1 MKTVIEIKYYILKV
15 QNLIFFAFLILFS
28 SSQLFAQKYIHG
40 VVVDATS
47 GEPIPFA
54 NVVLKGTYKGTA
66 TNFEGE
72 FTLNIPDAVLNDT
85 VLMTVVGY
93 KKAEFPVSE
102 YVGEKFHR
110 FEIDPFVYEIEDI
123 TVEVKSTFANTIIKN
138 AAEAISKNYHQGAF
152 NYDMYYR
159 NTQQVNGKVSKE
171 RQAAVKLYDA
181 KGYEQA
187 NAFTAYKD
195 RGYEFMQVRRNFEQN
210 SLSDRTTQLDDLLE
224 FDIVRNYN
232 NVLNALYIYDEYE
245 VDLDAVTQLDGD
257 SVWVI
262 KFKCLNPRLG
272 LTGDNYAT
280 AYSGKIYIKKKDY
293 AVVKY
298 EAKYECSNYSEQGRS
313 LYVNESKQE
322 LAPVSIVYTV
332 TTRYQE
338 YDGTYFLSSVEYNRQ
353 HKWKHKKNNS
363 VKKESIEAQ
372 LLVTDIEVKNPKAI
386 EKRAYYEEIP
396 FNKKFWESFNYLKD
410 EKAKK

>member
-1 MKTVIEIKYYILKV
+1 MKLKSLIIL
-15 QNLIFFAFLILFS
+15 LIAFVSVL
-28 SSQLFAQKYIHG
+28 QLKAQKYIHG
-40 VVVDATS
+40 VVVDAEK
-47 GEPIPFA
+47 GEPIPFV
-54 NVVLKGTYKGTA
+54 NVVLKGSFKGTA
-66 TNFEGE
+66 TNFDGE
-72 FTLNIPDAVLNDT
+72 FTLNIPEDAITDT

-93 KKAEFPVSE
+93 KKSEYLVSE
-102 YVGEKFHR
+102 YLGEDFHR
-110 FEIDPFVYEIEDI
+110 FEIAPFVYEIEDI
-123 TVEVKSTFANTIIKN
+123 TVEVKSTYANTIIKN
-138 AAEAISKNYHQGAF
+138 AADAISKNYHQGAF

-159 NTQQVNGKVSKE
+159 NTQQINGKVSKE

-245 VDLDAVTQLDGD
+245 VDIDAVTQLDGD

-272 LTGDNYAT
+272 LTGDNYST

-298 EAKYECSNYSEQGRS
+298 EATYECSNYSSQGRS

-322 LAPVSIVYTV
+322 SAPVSIVYTV

-338 YDGTYFLSSVEYNRQ
+338 YGGIYFLSSVQYNRK
-353 HKWKHKKNNS
+353 HKWKHKNNNS
-363 VKKESIEAQ
+363 IKKESIEAQ
-372 LLVTDIEVKNPKAI
+372 LLVTDIEVKNPKPI

-410 EKAKK
+410 EKNK